1 MLSLMLLA
9 AANGAGEKIK
19 NFFTSEI
26 VLGKDFTIANWHLL
40 IAIVVLIAL
49 IVVIAVFT
57 AKAKK
62 KSQPVEEVNEEVVE
76 EDETEKEIID
86 ANRNIA
92 GSRYIAV
99 ATPEVE
105 QVKIKPETQKVKEE
119 ELATEETTAEEPKQD
134 PVVVKEIE
142 KISDDNAEE
151 ITEEPKE
158 EKTELPVVEKAIETE
173 EKVEESEEKPEVVTE
188 KAEVKEE
195 KAETVIEKPEEVKKE
210 KSVLNEE
217 KSEAAATVIA
227 TNREKPIS
235 QTKNTQKKEKSTTEV
250 KKEMNKNKHKTE
262 TKAEPKVEHKTETKA
277 EPKVEHKSEPKV
289 EHKAETKAEHKAES
303 KATAKPVTNLSN
315 KPAYVQDTAEPKVNG
330 KIEICNSDLGGYNYL
345 LRANNGQLLYES
357 KAYKT
362 IEGCR
367 DAIDKFIEAVN
378 ASRFTIRADKF
389 KNYKFILKSPTSNTL
404 LYIGESFSTEISC
417 KNNIESVKRFAP
429 SSVIV
434 DLTEEDFVSNFVK
447 YDISEETKKLVESGH
462 AAVGKWEIVKIDE
475 NVKNSPF
482 VYLLFANNG
491 QLLYESRDY
500 KTIASCRNGLE
511 TFVNTVKNGFFVID
525 PDKSGR
531 FKFVLRNMAT
541 NSPMEYYGQNYDTQK
556 ACASSIESVYH
567 FALTSPIPGSENKTQ
582 TK

>member
-1 MLSLMLLA
+1 MLSLLLLA
-9 AANGAGEKIK
+9 AAGGTGEKIK
-19 NFFTSEI
+19 NFLTSDI
-26 VLGKDFTIANWHLL
+26 VLGKDFIIATWHLL
-40 IAIVVLIAL
+40 VAIVVLIAL
-49 IVVIAVFT
+49 IVVVAVLT

-62 KSQPVEEVNEEVVE
+62 KSKPTETVNETSE
-76 EDETEKEIID
+76 ETDESEKEIID
-86 ANRNIA
+86 ANRSVV

-99 ATPEVE
+99 ATPDVE
-105 QVKIKPETQKVKEE
+105 QVKIKPETQQVKDEE
-119 ELATEETTAEEPKQD
+119 AQTTEETVTEEPEEENN
-134 PVVVKEIE
+134 VVVKEVE
-142 KISDDNAEE
+142 TKSDDNAEE
-151 ITEEPKE
+151 TAE
-158 EKTELPVVEKAIETE
+158 EKQE
-173 EKVEESEEKPEVVTE
+173 EKVEEQPVAEQETVTEEKETVAPVEEKTE
-188 KAEVKEE
+188 EVKEE
-195 KAETVIEKPEEVKKE
+195 KPVA
-210 KSVLNEE
+210 NEE

-227 TNREKPIS
+227 TKQTKPAA
-235 QTKNTQKKEKSTTEV
+235 QTKNAPKKEKPVTEE
-250 KKEMNKNKHKTE
+250 KQEMANKTKQ
-262 TKAEPKVEHKTETKA
+262 KAEPKTEPKAEAKEATKPAAKA
-277 EPKVEHKSEPKV
+277 EPK
-289 EHKAETKAEHKAES
+289 AETKPAAKA
-303 KATAKPVTNLSN
+303 AVNPSN
-315 KPAYVQDTAEPKVNG
+315 KPAYVQDATEPKVNG

-362 IEGCR
+362 IDGCR
-367 DAIDKFIEAVN
+367 EAIDKFIEAVN

-404 LYIGESFSTEISC
+404 LYIGESFSTETSC

-434 DLTEEDFVSNFVK
+434 DLTEEDFVANFVK
-447 YDISEETKKLVESGH
+447 YEISEETKKLVESGH
-462 AAVGKWEIVKIDE
+462 AAAGKWEIVKVDE

-482 VYLLFANNG
+482 VYLLYANNG

-511 TFVNTVKNGFFVID
+511 TFVNTVRNGFFIID

-531 FKFVLRNMAT
+531 FKFVLRNKTA

-567 FALTSPIPGSENKTQ
+567 FALTSPIPVSENKEQ